1 MVRTRENAGV
11 TSIERGA
18 EVVTAPTTEEDVR
31 AFLPRLAAALAGTGP
46 ALLPLGADGCRHDD
60 VLAAARIGEPVGSA
74 ALLVPTSGSTGTPR
88 VAALTGTALR
98 FSADATHSVLGGA
111 GRWLLALPTTH
122 IAGLQVLVR
131 SLQSGLPP
139 GVVDTS
145 SGFTGAA
152 FAEAVRGL
160 DVTVAERP
168 HYTALVPTQ
177 LQRLLDDGD
186 GVEALWQLDA
196 VLLGGAAAPPAL
208 LERAKKAGVTL
219 VRTYGMTETCGG
231 CVYEGVPMP
240 GVDVT
245 VGADGVVRI
254 AGPVVF
260 DGYRDGGASGLSG
273 GVLTT
278 SDLGHWDDAGLLH
291 VDGRLDNVIISGGV
305 NVPAEAVERALTS
318 VDGVGDV
325 AVVGSADA
333 EWGQRVVAVVTGA
346 DVPSIETLRAAL
358 REQLPDAWLPRQVAR
373 LDTLPQLP
381 SGKPDRVA
389 LRRLA
394 ADLAR

>member
-1 MVRTRENAGV
+1 V
-11 TSIERGA
+11 
-18 EVVTAPTTEEDVR
+18 EVVAAPSTEDGVN
-31 AFLPRLAAALAGTGP
+31 AVLPRLAAALAGTGP
-46 ALLPLGADGCRHDD
+46 ALLPVEAEGYRRDQ
-60 VLAAARIGEPVGSA
+60 VLAAARIDEPVGDA
-74 ALLVPTSGSTGTPR
+74 ALLVPTSGSTGRPR
-88 VAALTGTALR
+88 VAALSGTALR

-145 SGFTGAA
+145 SGFTVAA
-152 FAEAVRGL
+152 FAEAVHRL
-160 DVTVAERP
+160 DVALAELP

-177 LQRLLDDGD
+177 LQRLLDDGE

-196 VLLGGAAAPPAL
+196 VLLGGAAASPAL
-208 LERAKKAGVTL
+208 LERAKDAGVTL

-231 CVYEGVPMP
+231 CVYDGVPLP

-254 AGPVVF
+254 AGPVLF

-273 GVLTT
+273 GALTT

-291 VDGRLDNVIISGGV
+291 VDGRLDNVVISGGV
-305 NVPAEAVERALTS
+305 NVPAETVERALAS
-318 VDGVGDV
+318 VDGIGDV
-325 AVVGSADA
+325 AVVGITDA
-333 EWGQRVVAVVTGA
+333 EWGERVVAVVTGA
-346 DVPSIETLRAAL
+346 DVPPLESLRGAL
-358 REQLPDAWLPRQVAR
+358 REQLPDSWLPRQVVR
-373 LDTLPQLP
+373 LDALPQLP